1 MRGNMKNIL
10 IIAGPSAVGKTTIA
24 HRMLELDSRYEFVRS
39 VTTRPC
45 RQDQFGSEYIYISLD
60 EFQHLIDT
68 AGVLEHT
75 EYAGN
80 FYGTPRSEIDR
91 ITSEGR
97 IPLLIL
103 DINGVESL
111 SKNKG
116 DISPCGVYVYD
127 DISVMEARL
136 VERYKDDFDSP
147 DTKRRYESRR
157 RQNLIDYSEMPIH
170 EPYFYAFVEN
180 CATVDLC
187 AEKIGSVFADFCN
200 QLPKNADENARLAA
214 SLKGSVADKM

>member
-1 MRGNMKNIL
+1 MKNIL
-10 IIAGPSAVGKTTIA
+10 IIAGPSAVGKTTVA
-24 HRMLELDSRYEFVRS
+24 HRMLELDSRFEFVRS
-39 VTTRPC
+39 VTTRP
-45 RQDQFGSEYIYISLD
+45 RRADQFDNEYIYISD
-60 EFQHLIDT
+60 EEFRHLIAT

-127 DISVMEARL
+127 DIEVMDERL
-136 VERYKDDFDSP
+136 RLRYGGD
-147 DTKRRYESRR
+147 ESRMASR
-157 RQNLIDYSEMPIH
+157 VKQNRQDFCAMCDYVG
-170 EPYFYAFVEN
+170 YFYAFSKNSETVKEGAERLYGIFRNFEN
-180 CATVDLC
+180 GVCKNEEENL
-187 AEKIGSVFADFCN
+187 SV
-200 QLPKNADENARLAA
+200 AA
-214 SLKGSVADKM
+214 SLGCSITDKK

>member
-1 MRGNMKNIL
+1 MKNIL
-10 IIAGPSAVGKTTIA
+10 IIAGPSAVGKTTVA
-24 HRMLELDSRYEFVRS
+24 HRMLELDSRFEFVRS

-45 RQDQFGSEYIYISLD
+45 RADQFDNEYIYISED
-60 EFQHLIDT
+60 KFRHLIAT

-116 DISPCGVYVYD
+116 DISPCGVYIYD
-127 DISVMEARL
+127 DIDVMEKRL
-136 VERYKDDFDSP
+136 SQ
-147 DTKRRYESRR
+147 RYESDMESPETQRR
-157 RQNLIDYSEMPIH
+157 FNSRKRQNVIDYSEMPIH
-170 EPYFYAFVEN
+170 EPYFYAFIRN
-180 CATVDLC
+180 CSSIDGC
-187 AEKIGSVFADFCN
+187 AEKVSSVFADFCQGVEKDSSAN
-200 QLPKNADENARLAA
+200 RLLAEKLA
-214 SLKGSVADKM
+214 QSAKR

>member
-1 MRGNMKNIL
+1 MKNIL

-24 HRMLELDSRYEFVRS
+24 HRMLELDDRYEFVRS

-45 RQDQFGSEYIYISLD
+45 RADQFDNEYIYITIE
-60 EFQHLIDT
+60 EFRRLIET

-91 ITSEGR
+91 ITSEGK

-111 SKNKG
+111 CKNKG
-116 DISPCGVYVYD
+116 DISPCGVYIYD
-127 DISVMEARL
+127 DISVMEDRL
-136 VERYKDDFDSP
+136 VERYKDDLDSAE
-147 DTKRRYESRR
+147 TVRRLNSRR
-157 RQNLIDYSEMPIH
+157 NQNRIDYSEMPVH
-170 EPYFYAFVEN
+170 ETYFYAFIRN
-180 CATVDLC
+180 CSSVDCC
-187 AEKIGSVFADFCN
+187 AEKVNNIFSDFCSGVA
-200 QLPKNADENARLAA
+200 KNETETRSIAQ
-214 SLKGSVADKM
+214 SLKDSLN

>member
-1 MRGNMKNIL
+1 MKNIL
-10 IIAGPSAVGKTTIA
+10 IIAGPSAVGKTTVA

-45 RQDQFGSEYIYISLD
+45 RADQFDNEYIYISIE
-60 EFQHLIDT
+60 EFHHLIET

-111 SKNKG
+111 CKNRG

-127 DISVMEARL
+127 DIDVMEERL
-136 VERYKDDFDSP
+136 VERYKDDIDSP
-147 DTKRRYESRR
+147 ETQRRLNSRR
-157 RQNLIDYSEMPIH
+157 NQNRVDYSEMLMH
-170 EPYFYAFVEN
+170 EPYFYAFVRN
-180 CATVDLC
+180 CSSVDCC
-187 AEKIGSVFADFCN
+187 AEKISKIFADFCN
-200 QLPKNADENARLAA
+200 GTSKNEEHNKTIATELLSAVSNN
-214 SLKGSVADKM
+214 K

>member
-1 MRGNMKNIL
+1 MKNIL
-10 IIAGPSAVGKTTIA
+10 IIAGPSAVGKTTVA
-24 HRMLELDSRYEFVRS
+24 HRMLELDDRFEFVRS

-45 RQDQFGSEYIYISLD
+45 RADKFDNEYIYISD
-60 EFQHLIDT
+60 AEFRHQIEIG
-68 AGVLEHT
+68 GVLEHT

-111 SKNKG
+111 CKNKG

-127 DISVMEARL
+127 DIDVMEQRL
-136 VERYKDDFDSP
+136 KERYADNWNEDNQ
-147 DTKRRYESRR
+147 RRYNSRR
-157 RQNLIDYSEMPIH
+157 KQNVIDYSEMPIH
-170 EPYFYAFVEN
+170 EPYFYGFILN
-180 CATVDLC
+180 KTSIDDCAKNIC
-187 AEKIGSVFADFCN
+187 KVFADFCN
-200 QLPKNADENARLAA
+200 NVPKDEAKLSTLAV
-214 SLKGSVADKM
+214 SLKDSVVTKM